1 MSSHWISHFKQF
13 RQYLLLEKSLA
24 EPSIE
29 AYLHDVE
36 ALRKWSELR
45 GMNRNPEAFNLQDL
59 MAFSAWLAEIGFSA
73 SSQARILSGIRG
85 FYRFLVLQN
94 EIPIA
99 FIKPLFS
106 KSSKIASYLSKCF
119 SLIVIFAI

>member
-1 MSSHWISHFKQF
+1 MSSHWNSHFKQF

-29 AYLHDVE
+29 AYLHDLE

-45 GMNRNPEAFNLQDL
+45 GMNRHPETFNLQDL

-73 SSQARILSGIRG
+73 TSQARILSGIRG

-94 EIPIA
+94 EIQESPA
-99 FIKPLFS
+99 DFWNHPKPAANSQWCSARRKLT
-106 KSSKIASYLSKCF
+106 
-119 SLIVIFAI
+119 V